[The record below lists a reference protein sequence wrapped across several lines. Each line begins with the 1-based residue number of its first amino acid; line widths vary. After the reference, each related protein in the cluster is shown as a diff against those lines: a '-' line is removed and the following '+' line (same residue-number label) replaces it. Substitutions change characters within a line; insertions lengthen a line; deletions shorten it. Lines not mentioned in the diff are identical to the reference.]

1 MLYSRDSYRTGKKV
15 KLRRIYLKFKTIA
28 QQGKKVGEKFYMT
41 EWYQLPHK
49 TALGLVLI
57 ISRSS
62 MVIKIT
68 AGKLIQISI
77 ATFAAVSID
86 MKTFSV

>member
-1 MLYSRDSYRTGKKV
+1 
-15 KLRRIYLKFKTIA
+15 
-28 QQGKKVGEKFYMT
+28 MT

-68 AGKLIQISI
+68 AGKFIQISI

-86 MKTFSV
+86 TKTFSI